1 VILPLNFNGCITL
14 DDGST
19 GMEVAIKMA
28 LRLWDVRA
36 RSGLVKY
43 QDAVGESDEI
53 GVHMHDVIV
62 LTQKDCYHGWSRLH
76 TTLKTDK
83 FDDKMRYPV
92 IVH

>member
-1 VILPLNFNGCITL
+1 VILPLNFYGCIAL

-36 RSGLVKY
+36 RSGFVKY
-43 QDAVGESDEI
+43 QDAVGESDDI

-62 LTQKDCYHGWSRLH
+62 LAQKDCYHGLSSLH
-76 TTLKTDK
+76 IILMTDK
-83 FDDKMRYPV
+83 LDDKCAFL
-92 IVH
+92 